1 MRAKDT
7 QGSIGAVATI
17 SFTIDAVAPFSD
29 SAAPVV
35 GAVNPTSL
43 NTNVMTAFSV
53 SYSDNVG
60 VASCSIYSDG
70 VNQGTMTLS
79 GGTGSTSGTASRNLT
94 YQNAGISNLQVRCTD
109 AAGNTGFGSS
119 TAVTVSVGSGD
130 TTAPSQ
136 PSSLTRTT
144 PSSDNTPSFSWGVSS
159 DNVAVTSYEVQLDG
173 GSFMNIGNV
182 LGYTA
187 TVLVQG
193 SHTIAVRARDNAGNV
208 SSAASLSFTISANA
222 SDEAATPTLP
232 PPPSSSPGGP
242 PFSLDRMRTD
252 SDIVIRGNLAT
263 LRTDLGVMECDF
275 TENAGIANAIRV
287 FGNTANEST
296 RAQIAVFN
304 ACGTKS
310 TRHLGSGERLGV
322 VNSYRA
328 AFGRLPSTAEHWFD
342 VIKIANDR
350 FPGETSASAEASA
363 RLRFRTVYGR
373 DPNMSHDYDRNA
385 VYIMAYG
392 LRPLPRNLNSEA
404 VAIATFRAAFGT
416 APVSAI
422 QWDTVRAVAYSGAT
436 R

>member
-1 MRAKDT
+1 MKPFLMKLQYGVLTLGFLFVATNVAYGAHTAPLSLTRTTGDSDNTPTFTWSAPNDSSGTVASYEVRTDAEAYANIGNTTAYTYAYALSEGMHTFSVRAKDT

-60 VASCSIYSDG
+60 VAICSIYSDG

-252 SDIVIRGNLAT
+252 SDIVITGNLAT

-328 AFGRLPSTAEHWFD
+328 AF
-342 VIKIANDR
+342 
-350 FPGETSASAEASA
+350 
-363 RLRFRTVYGR
+363 
-373 DPNMSHDYDRNA
+373 
-385 VYIMAYG
+385 
-392 LRPLPRNLNSEA
+392 
-404 VAIATFRAAFGT
+404 
-416 APVSAI
+416 
-422 QWDTVRAVAYSGAT
+422 
-436 R
+436 